1 MNARYFIA
9 LFFLPAIAIFT
20 LADDAGA
27 QRNRGPM
34 VTSMSASIDKD
45 GSHPNKVEIKGPAP
59 ITCVST
65 IAYDANTPTPACKI
79 DGPGFKGI
87 LKKGEKA
94 DLTAAGTVTLNCT
107 GRGYVRCAARIN

>member
-1 MNARYFIA
+1 MMTRCSITFFLLVVIA
-9 LFFLPAIAIFT
+9 LFT
-20 LADDAGA
+20 LADYAGA
-27 QRNRGPM
+27 QRNRGPK
-34 VTSMSASIDKD
+34 VTSIDASIDKD
-45 GSHPNKVEIKGPAP
+45 GPHPGKAEIQAPAP

-65 IAYDANTPTPACKI
+65 IAYDANTPTPACKV

-94 DLTAAGTVTLNCT
+94 DLTEAGTVTLNCT

>member
-1 MNARYFIA
+1 MKMHYSIPIFPLLAAA
-9 LFFLPAIAIFT
+9 LLTLAYPAI
-20 LADDAGA
+20 A

-34 VTSMSASIDKD
+34 VTSMSATIDKD
-45 GSHPNKVEIKGPAP
+45 GPHPDKAEIKGPAP

-65 IAYDANTPTPACKI
+65 IAYDANTPTPACKV

-94 DLTAAGTVTLNCT
+94 DLTEAGTVTLNCT
-107 GRGYVRCAARIN
+107 GRGHVRCAARIN

>member
-1 MNARYFIA
+1 MNARCSIS
-9 LFFLPAIAIFT
+9 FFLLLAAAIFMLT
-20 LADDAGA
+20 DHADA

-45 GSHPNKVEIKGPAP
+45 GPHPNKVEIKGPAP

-65 IAYDANTPTPACKI
+65 IAYDANTPTPTCKV

-94 DLTAAGTVTLNCT
+94 DLTEAGTVTLNCT

>member
-1 MNARYFIA
+1 MNARYSIFLFLLSAIA
-9 LFFLPAIAIFT
+9 LFT
-20 LADDAGA
+20 LTSHAHA
-27 QRNRGPM
+27 QRTRAPM

-94 DLTAAGTVTLNCT
+94 DLTEAGTVTLTCT
-107 GRGYVRCAARIN
+107 GRGYVRCATRIN